1 MELGQRR
8 TDPYLA
14 FNFLVEV
21 GGLVVGGFTEVS
33 GLQLEMN
40 VHEYQEGG
48 VNEYT
53 HQLAGPVRYP
63 SRLLLKRGLTD
74 IDALWGWFREV
85 VRGEIRRQN
94 LSIVLLD
101 STGAEKRRWL
111 FTAAYPVRW
120 VGPELRAGTAEVAVE
135 TIEFAHHGLP
145 RT

>member
-14 FNFLVEV
+14 FNFLVEI

-33 GLQLEMN
+33 GLQLEMD
-40 VHEYQEGG
+40 VQPYQEGG
-48 VNEYT
+48 LNEYT

-63 SRLLLKRGLTD
+63 SRLILRRGLTAP
-74 IDALWGWFREV
+74 DALWGWFRQV
-85 VRGEIRRQN
+85 TRGEIERQN

-101 STGAEKRRWL
+101 STGAEERRWI
-111 FTAAYPVRW
+111 FTNAYPVRW

-135 TIEFAHHGLP
+135 TLEFVHHGLP
-145 RT
+145 GA

>member
-8 TDPYLA
+8 RDPYLG

-21 GGLVVGGFTEVS
+21 GGLVVGGFTEIS

-40 VHEYQEGG
+40 VQEYQEGG
-48 VNEYT
+48 VNEYS

-63 SRLLLKRGLTD
+63 SRLILRRGLTD

-85 VRGEIRRQN
+85 VRGQIQRQN

-101 STGAEKRRWL
+101 SSGIERRRWM
-111 FTAAYPVRW
+111 FTGAYPVRW

-135 TIEFAHHGLP
+135 TLEFAHHGLP
-145 RT
+145 ST

>member
-8 TDPYLA
+8 RDPYLA
-14 FNFLVEV
+14 FNFLVEI

-33 GLQLEMN
+33 GLQLEVN
-40 VHEYQEGG
+40 VQEYQEGG

-63 SRLLLKRGLTD
+63 SRLILRRGLTD
-74 IDALWGWFREV
+74 ADALWGWFRQV
-85 VRGEIRRQN
+85 VRGEIERQN

-111 FTAAYPVRW
+111 FTGAYPVRW

-135 TIEFAHHGLP
+135 TLEFAHHGLP